1 MSTEPQEAGV
11 TGAGEQPKPVSP
23 DVTAV
28 LREQKQR
35 RTQLTAKVAWHR

>member
-11 TGAGEQPKPVSP
+11 TGADEKPVSP

-28 LREQKQR
+28 IREQKER
-35 RTQLTAKVAWHR
+35 RAPA